1 MPSVPV
7 VLKMIGITK
16 EFYGNP
22 VLKNV
27 NLDVKQGEIHGLV
40 GENGAGKTTLMN
52 ILFGMPV
59 IQETGGF
66 SGRIVFDGKEFLPR
80 EPRQAMAAGIGMVHQ
95 EFMLIP
101 GFSVTENIKLNREIT
116 KENFLSRM
124 FSRKLETLDMTTMAA
139 HSRKAIDALA
149 FEGIDEWA
157 PVAGMPVG
165 HKQFVEIAREIDKEN
180 VKLLVFDEP
189 TAVLTESEAAILLD
203 ALKRLARRGIGILF
217 ISHRLDEVLAIC
229 DRVTVLR
236 DGEIVAEKKAGE
248 TTVIELAERMVGR
261 KVGGLRV
268 PDRVKLPETGEDV
281 LVVEDLAVN
290 MPGERVR
297 GVSFTVK
304 RGEILGI
311 GGLAGHGK
319 LGIANGIMGLQPASG
334 SVRFLGREISLND
347 PVSALRAGLAFVSE
361 DRRNIGLLLDE
372 ALEDNLALTA
382 MQVHG
387 RFLRRVGPFTVRDPG
402 SIRRYALETIKE
414 FDIRTTGPRQ
424 IVRRLS
430 GGNQQK
436 VCIARAISLEP
447 KLLLVSEPT
456 RGIDVGA
463 KQKVLEI
470 LHRLNR
476 EKGLTIIMTSSEL
489 VELRRICHRIIIMY
503 GGIIAGILPPDASDA
518 EFGLTMSGE
527 RSAERSGE
535 HETTR

>member
-1 MPSVPV
+1 MPSAAT
-7 VLKMIGITK
+7 VLEMKGITK

-22 VLKNV
+22 VLKRV

-59 IQETGGF
+59 IHETGGF
-66 SGRIVFDGKEFLPR
+66 SGQIVFDGKEFLPR
-80 EPRQAMAAGIGMVHQ
+80 EPRQAMTAGIGMVHQ

-116 KENFLSRM
+116 KQNLLSKL

-139 HSRKAIDALA
+139 HSRKAIDALD

-157 PVAGMPVG
+157 SVAGMPVG

-180 VKLLVFDEP
+180 VRLLVFDEP

-203 ALKRLARRGIGILF
+203 ALKRLALRGIGILF

-236 DGEIVAEKKAGE
+236 DGEVVAERKAGE
-248 TTVIELAERMVGR
+248 TTVIELAELMVGR
-261 KVGGLRV
+261 KMDGLRSLDG
-268 PDRVKLPETGEDV
+268 PKLLEAGEDV
-281 LVVEDLAVN
+281 LVVENLIVN
-290 MPGERVR
+290 MPGERVK

-334 SVRFLGREISLND
+334 SVRFMGREIRLND

-361 DRRNIGLLLDE
+361 DRRNIGVLLDE
-372 ALEDNLALTA
+372 TLEDNLVLTA
-382 MQVHG
+382 VQVHG
-387 RFLRRVGPFTVRDPG
+387 RFLRKAGPFTMRDAG
-402 SIRRYALETIKE
+402 SIWRHALETIKE
-414 FDIRTTGPRQ
+414 FDIRTTGPKQ
-424 IVRRLS
+424 VVRRLS

-436 VCIARAISLEP
+436 VCIARAISLDP

-470 LHRLNR
+470 LYRLNR

-489 VELRRICHRIIIMY
+489 GELRRICHRIIIMY
-503 GGIIAGILPPDASDA
+503 DGKIAGILPPDASDA
-518 EFGLTMSGE
+518 EFGLAMSGE
-527 RSAERSGE
+527 RSTERSGK
-535 HETTR
+535 HEATH

>member
-1 MPSVPV
+1 MPSAAT
-7 VLKMIGITK
+7 VLEMKGITK

-22 VLKNV
+22 VLKRV

-59 IQETGGF
+59 IHETGGF
-66 SGRIVFDGKEFLPR
+66 SGQIVFDGKEFLPR

-116 KENFLSRM
+116 RQNLLSKLL
-124 FSRKLETLDMTTMAA
+124 SKKLETLDMTTMATHA
-139 HSRKAIDALA
+139 RKAIDALD
-149 FEGIDEWA
+149 FKGIDEWA
-157 PVAGMPVG
+157 SVAGMPVG

-189 TAVLTESEAAILLD
+189 TAVLTESESAILLD
-203 ALKRLARRGIGILF
+203 ALKRLASRGIGILF

-236 DGEIVAEKKAGE
+236 DGEVVAERKSEE
-248 TTVIELAERMVGR
+248 TTVMELAELMVGR
-261 KVGGLRV
+261 KMDGLRSV
-268 PDRVKLPETGEDV
+268 DGPKVHQAGEDV
-281 LVVEDLAVN
+281 LVVENLVVN
-290 MPGERVR
+290 MPGERVK

-334 SVRFLGREISLND
+334 SVRFMGREIRLND
-347 PVSALRAGLAFVSE
+347 PLSALRAGLAFVSE
-361 DRRNIGLLLDE
+361 DRRNIGVLLDE
-372 ALEDNLALTA
+372 TLEDNLVLTA

-387 RFLRRVGPFTVRDPG
+387 RFLRKVGPFTMRDAG
-402 SIRRYALETIKE
+402 SIRKHALETIKE
-414 FDIRTTGPRQ
+414 FDIRTTGPKQ
-424 IVRRLS
+424 VVRRLS

-436 VCIARAISLEP
+436 VCIARAISLDP

-470 LHRLNR
+470 LYRLNR

-489 VELRRICHRIIIMY
+489 GELRRICHRIIIMY
-503 GGIIAGILPPDASDA
+503 DGKIAGVLPPDASDA

-527 RSAERSGE
+527 RSTERSGGA
-535 HETTR
+535 

>member
-1 MPSVPV
+1 M
-7 VLKMIGITK
+7 VLKMEGITK

-27 NLDVKQGEIHGLV
+27 SLDVKQGEIHGLV

-66 SGRIVFDGKEFLPR
+66 SGRILFDGREFLPR

-116 KENFLSRM
+116 RENLLSRM
-124 FSRKLETLDMTTMAA
+124 FSRKLETLDMPAMAA
-139 HSRKAIDALA
+139 DSRKAIDALA

-217 ISHRLDEVLAIC
+217 ISHRLDEVLATC
-229 DRVTVLR
+229 DRITVLR
-236 DGEIVAEKKAGE
+236 DGEVVAEKKAGE
-248 TTVIELAERMVGR
+248 TTVIELAELMVGR
-261 KVGGLRV
+261 KVDGLRLADEAK
-268 PDRVKLPETGEDV
+268 PPETGEDV
-281 LVVEDLAVN
+281 LVVEDLSVN

-334 SVRFLGREISLND
+334 RVKFLGKEISLND
-347 PVSALRAGLAFVSE
+347 PLSALKAGLAFVSE

-372 ALEDNLALTA
+372 TLEDNLVLAA

-387 RFLRRVGPFTVRDPG
+387 RFLRRVGPFAMRDSG
-402 SIRRYALETIKE
+402 SIRRHALETIKE

-424 IVRRLS
+424 VVRRLS

-470 LHRLNR
+470 LYRLNR

-489 VELRRICHRIIIMY
+489 VELRRICHRIMIMY
-503 GGIIAGILPPDASDA
+503 DGKIAGILPPDASDA

-527 RSAERSGE
+527 KSTERSGE
-535 HETTR
+535 HETTG